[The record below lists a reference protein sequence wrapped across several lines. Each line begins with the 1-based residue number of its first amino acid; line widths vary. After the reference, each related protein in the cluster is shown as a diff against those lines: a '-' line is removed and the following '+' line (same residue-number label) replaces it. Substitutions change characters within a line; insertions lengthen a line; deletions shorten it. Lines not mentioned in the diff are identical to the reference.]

1 MAQPLDV
8 LFLVRSLHV
17 GGAERQLSLLA
28 MQMHAA
34 GHRVRVVVFY
44 AGGDFEADLAAAGV
58 PVISLNKGGRWDVLP
73 FFRRL
78 LAVLRQTRPAIV
90 HAYLPMANVLATL
103 ATRWTGIGTLV
114 WGVRA
119 SDFNPAALGWMGR
132 LEYALET
139 ALSRYAALIVCNSQ
153 RGLAI
158 AAKKGFPP
166 AKLLCIPNGVDTQR
180 FRPDAAA
187 RRQQRAAWGVDECHV
202 VFGLVG
208 RIDPVKNHA
217 GFLVAAAQLV
227 ESCPAARFV
236 VAGYDPAGRRP
247 ALQQQAVT
255 LGIADRMI
263 WQDGTQAMPA
273 VYNGLDWLV
282 SASHSEGSPNVLGE
296 AMACGVP
303 GITTDTGD
311 AAWLLAEGGYVVPV
325 GDTAAL
331 AAALRQAYAT
341 GGAALAS
348 PRARVEQVFSAGN
361 LLTNTE
367 SALRA
372 VQPKGN

>member
-1 MAQPLDV
+1 M
-8 LFLVRSLHV
+8 S
-17 GGAERQLSLLA
+17 
-28 MQMHAA
+28 
-34 GHRVRVVVFY
+34 
-44 AGGDFEADLAAAGV
+44 
-58 PVISLNKGGRWDVLP
+58 
-73 FFRRL
+73 
-78 LAVLRQTRPAIV
+78 
-90 HAYLPMANVLATL
+90 
-103 ATRWTGIGTLV
+103 
-114 WGVRA
+114 
-119 SDFNPAALGWMGR
+119 
-132 LEYALET
+132 
-139 ALSRYAALIVCNSQ
+139 
-153 RGLAI
+153 
-158 AAKKGFPP
+158 
-166 AKLLCIPNGVDTQR
+166 
-180 FRPDAAA
+180 
-187 RRQQRAAWGVDECHV
+187 
-202 VFGLVG
+202 
-208 RIDPVKNHA
+208 
-217 GFLVAAAQLV
+217 
-227 ESCPAARFV
+227 
-236 VAGYDPAGRRP
+236 
-247 ALQQQAVT
+247 
-255 LGIADRMI
+255 

-296 AMACGVP
+296 AMACGVL